1 MPKLADTVTGARVVG
16 SRMLQ
21 ASRKHDPEG
30 RMPLMDHI
38 RELRNR
44 LVKAAIALVLAMVI
58 GFVFFH
64 PIWNFVSHPFCSADI
79 RGHSGCRVAG
89 DQLVVTGVFDP
100 FMLRVKIA
108 FFVGLIV
115 SSPVWLYQIW
125 AFIAPGL
132 YRREKRW
139 AYLFVGAAAPLFA
152 AGAVLAYLVMSRGL
166 RYLLGLTPNGVI
178 NLPSIDTY
186 LGYFQGMILGFGL
199 AFELPLAVIVL
210 NMAGILTHER
220 FAKWRK
226 LMIFGAFLFAG
237 IANPSPDPISMLLL
251 AVPCV
256 VLVEVA
262 EVIIWFNDRRRA
274 RIPDP
279 YDDLADNEVSPLE
292 MGDTAEMS
300 DTGTGPDHSSLN

>member
-1 MPKLADTVTGARVVG
+1 MPKLADTVTGARVIG
-16 SRMLQ
+16 GRMLQ

-30 RMPLMDHI
+30 RMPLMEHI

-44 LVKAAIALVLAMVI
+44 VVKAAIALILTMII

-79 RGHSGCRVAG
+79 RGHSGCNTPG

-100 FMLRVKIA
+100 FMLRVRIA
-108 FFVGLIV
+108 FFVGLII

-139 AYLFVGAAAPLFA
+139 AYLFVGAAVPLFT

-166 RYLLGLTPNGVI
+166 RYLLGLTPAGVL

-199 AFELPLAVIVL
+199 AFELPLALILL
-210 NMAGILTHER
+210 NLAHILTHER

-251 AVPCV
+251 AAPCV

-262 EVIIWFNDRRRA
+262 EVIIWANDRRRA
-274 RIPDP
+274 QIPDP
-279 YDDLADNEVSPLE
+279 YDDVADDEISPL
-292 MGDTAEMS
+292 EMS
-300 DTGTGPDHSSLN
+300 DTGTGADQSSLN